1 MKETNRRF
9 QSTRR
14 HWPAW
19 WPLLAW
25 ICLPTAAA
33 TAAQPIGEPLEQ
45 RLMAHLAEVQQQP
58 ASHLVPFTT
67 DGCSGGMSAG
77 WEHMAQ
83 LFPRLGTTVGK
94 QPPWEA
100 CCVAHDRAYW
110 QGRGGYQAR
119 LAADRAL
126 RRCVVASA
134 AHHAP
139 ALAARLKVPTGAV
152 ADAFVGAADLMY
164 AAVRVGGVPCSTLSW
179 RWGYGWPQCAP
190 LERPAV
196 P

>member
-1 MKETNRRF
+1 MKETDRGF

-14 HWPAW
+14 RPAW
-19 WPLLAW
+19 WLLLAW
-25 ICLPTAAA
+25 ACLPATAVTAAE
-33 TAAQPIGEPLEQ
+33 PIGEPLEQ
-45 RLMAHLAEVQQQP
+45 RLMAHLAEVQRQP
-58 ASHLVPFTT
+58 ANHLVPFTT

-83 LFPRLGTTVGK
+83 LFPRLGATVGE

-100 CCVAHDRAYW
+100 CCVAHDHAYW
-110 QGRGGYQAR
+110 RGNGGYQAR

-134 AHHAP
+134 AQHAP
-139 ALAARLKVPTGAV
+139 LLAARMEVPTGAV

-164 AAVRVGGVPCSTLSW
+164 AAVRVGGVPCSTLPW

-190 LERPAV
+190 LDRPAK